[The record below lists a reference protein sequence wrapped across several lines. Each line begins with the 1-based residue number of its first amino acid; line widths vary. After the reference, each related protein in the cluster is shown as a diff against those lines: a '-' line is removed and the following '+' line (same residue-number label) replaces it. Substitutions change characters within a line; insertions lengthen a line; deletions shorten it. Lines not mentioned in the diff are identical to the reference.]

1 VKLVGEVKAKEILD
15 EVMHDHADSYKTY
28 RDEVPMPA
36 SRADRVDPVTLLYA
50 EAQANMQMAAAAAGL
65 DFENVPSID
74 AMMNRGAE
82 IECVLD
88 EHMTSASGW
97 LLPNGNYYGCGS
109 MEHIGLAEALLKHTG
124 SKVDHN
130 GNSELLAEAFGWVKI
145 SRSMMGL
152 YVMCKKTPTKKQFD
166 KLWDYSVLHKKDY
179 EEMVQSLKNSKHE
192 YA

>member
-1 VKLVGEVKAKEILD
+1 MMNVYDNEDVSSPCVIRGSSS
-15 EVMHDHADSYKTY
+15 DSAT
-28 RDEVPMPA
+28 
-36 SRADRVDPVTLLYA
+36 SSSIDPLTMLYA
-50 EAQANMQMAAAAAGL
+50 EAHANMQMTAAASGL

-82 IECVLD
+82 IEPVLD

-109 MEHIGLAEALLKHTG
+109 MEHIGLADALLKHTG
-124 SKVDHN
+124 SSMATSE
-130 GNSELLAEAFGWVKI
+130 NSELIAESFGWVKI

-152 YVMCKKTPTKKQFD
+152 YVICKKTPNKKQFD

-179 EEMVQSLKNSKHE
+179 EEMVQSLKNFKHE